1 MTKRKSMTLILL
13 WALSLI
19 IVGAFAHAQSP
30 AQRNNG
36 PAPTILS
43 GNDIGFRVER
53 GDRKSVAGT
62 LVVRVN
68 GEWVPAEFTAKVY

>member
-1 MTKRKSMTLILL
+1 MTRKCITLLIV
-13 WALSLI
+13 WAMSLI

-30 AQRNNG
+30 GQRNTG
-36 PAPTILS
+36 PTPTILS

-68 GEWVPAEFTAKVY
+68 GEWVPAEFTAKVH